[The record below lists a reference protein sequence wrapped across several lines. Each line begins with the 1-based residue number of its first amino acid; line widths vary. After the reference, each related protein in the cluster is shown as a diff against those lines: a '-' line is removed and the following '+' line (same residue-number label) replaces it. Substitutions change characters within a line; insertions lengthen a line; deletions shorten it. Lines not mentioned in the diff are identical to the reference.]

1 MAEND
6 VDNLNL
12 RELIHGKL
20 RSVEQLLAQQTRN
33 NLLNIPS
40 ILETI
45 EMLMQCVVLLD
56 SFETVSENVMRCLMQ
71 SYNLLS
77 RNTNDIRRINNQA
90 QLNNSTGSV
99 GRPSLNISREQ
110 VEYLM
115 ECNFTVKE
123 MSDILGVSKRTVE
136 RRMNQYELTNMN
148 RFTAINDERLD
159 AIVSEIKRSSPDC
172 GSKLLSGYLRAR
184 NIHVQRRR
192 VRESLTRV
200 DPLGI
205 QARRCRTVHRR
216 VYNVSRPLALWHFDG
231 HHKLIRWRLVV
242 HGCVD
247 GYTRIPVYLKCST
260 NNRANTVLALFL
272 KAVDD
277 WGLPSRVRCDKGGE
291 NVDVTRYMLHHPM
304 RGPDRGS
311 AITGKSV
318 HNQRIERLWRDVFQG
333 VLKPFY
339 ILFHLMEDYGILDP
353 CDETDLWCLHYIFLK
368 EINDCLSRW
377 VEAWIRHPLRTEHNR
392 SPLQLW
398 ITGMRWSSTSVPQ
411 PNNNNWDLHGIDWT
425 GPIPMEDEAIL
436 TTVEVPET
444 AFPVADDLRIELNE
458 TLSEINIHHGDD
470 IMEQYYVVRNCVKAV
485 ISDQRR
491 QTTN

>member
-6 VDNLNL
+6 VDDNLNL
-12 RELIHGKL
+12 RELVYRKL
-20 RSVEQLLAQQTRN
+20 LSVEQLLTQQISTN
-33 NLLNIPS
+33 VVDIPS
-40 ILETI
+40 FLETI
-45 EMLMQCVVLLD
+45 ETLMQSVVLLD
-56 SFETVSENVMRCLMQ
+56 SFETVSENVMHCLMQ

-77 RNTNDIRRINNQA
+77 RSTNDTRRNNNQA
-90 QLNNSTGSV
+90 PLNNSTGSV
-99 GRPSLNISREQ
+99 GRPSLIISKEQ
-110 VEYLM
+110 IGYLM
-115 ECNFTVKE
+115 ECNFTVNE

-159 AIVSEIKRSSPDC
+159 AIVSEIKGSSPDC

-216 VYNVSRPLALWHFDG
+216 VYNVSRPLALWHLDG
-231 HHKLIRWRLVV
+231 NHKLIRWRFVV

-260 NNRANTVLALFL
+260 NNKANTVLALFL

-277 WGLPSRVRCDKGGE
+277 WGLPSRVRSDKGGE

-339 ILFHLMEDYGILDP
+339 ILFYLMEDYGILDP
-353 CDETDLWCLHYIFLK
+353 CDETDLWCLHYVFLK

-398 ITGMRWSSTSVPQ
+398 ITGMRWSSTNVPQ
-411 PNNNNWDLHGIDWT
+411 PDNNTWDLYGIDWT
-425 GPIPMEDEAIL
+425 GPIPMEDEAIA
-436 TTVEVPET
+436 TAVEVPDT
-444 AFPVADDLRIELNE
+444 VFPVAEEIQIELE
-458 TLSEINIHHGDD
+458 ATLSEINDHRGDD
-470 IMEQYYVVRNCVKAV
+470 IIEQYYVVRNCIKA
-485 ISDQRR
+485 ILSDQH
-491 QTTN
+491 

>member
-6 VDNLNL
+6 VDDNLNL
-12 RELIHGKL
+12 RELVYRKL
-20 RSVEQLLAQQTRN
+20 LSVEQLLTQQISTN
-33 NLLNIPS
+33 VVDIPS
-40 ILETI
+40 FLETI
-45 EMLMQCVVLLD
+45 ETLMQSVILLD
-56 SFETVSENVMRCLMQ
+56 SFETVSENVMHCLMQ

-77 RNTNDIRRINNQA
+77 RSTNDTRRNNNQA
-90 QLNNSTGSV
+90 PLNNSTGSV
-99 GRPSLNISREQ
+99 GRPSLIISKEQ
-110 VEYLM
+110 IEYLM
-115 ECNFTVKE
+115 ECNFTVNE

-148 RFTAINDERLD
+148 RFTAINDEQLD
-159 AIVSEIKRSSPDC
+159 AIVSEIKGSSPDC

-216 VYNVSRPLALWHFDG
+216 VYNVSRPLALWHLDG
-231 HHKLIRWRLVV
+231 NHKLIRWRFIV

-260 NNRANTVLALFL
+260 NNKANTVLALFL

-277 WGLPSRVRCDKGGE
+277 WGLPSRVRSDKGGE

-339 ILFHLMEDYGILDP
+339 ILFYLMEDYGILDP
-353 CDETDLWCLHYIFLK
+353 CDETDLWCLHYVFLK

-398 ITGMRWSSTSVPQ
+398 ITGMRWSSTNVPQ
-411 PNNNNWDLHGIDWT
+411 PDNNNWEIYGIDWT
-425 GPIPMEDEAIL
+425 GPIPMEDEAIASA
-436 TTVEVPET
+436 VEVPET
-444 AFPVADDLRIELNE
+444 VFPVAEEVQIELEE
-458 TLSEINIHHGDD
+458 TLSEINNHRGDD
-470 IMEQYYVVRNCVKAV
+470 IMEQYYVVRNCIKAV
-485 ISDQRR
+485 LSDQHG
-491 QTTN
+491 QH